1 MAIILYLIYLF
12 SGIIKAVF
20 IFYGLKLPVDL
31 TLLSGV
37 LLLVYLV
44 YDIYINGIKTK
55 FNKDYFIS
63 LLILSIFFVWIGVSL
78 LYSVSEGY
86 AYRKVILFV
95 TNIIAFIYPLFVKN
109 FNLHKFL
116 KYFAVSLI
124 IAFLWF
130 FYIYFILIGK
140 LKDSDLY
147 LKITGLSLTLAVYG
161 GIILLVLI
169 STKQKIFK
177 KNIYNIGISLL
188 FFVFLLLSGA
198 RGPIFFLII
207 SLLLF
212 LGKKV
217 VNLKIPLNVNKNKLL
232 KTLFFTMPLLII
244 FVFTGIYQFY
254 DKISLL
260 LERSVYRISLII
272 NGIGE
277 NTNMGESVNVRI
289 NQMGFAIKSIFNNLQ
304 NFFIG
309 YGFGSFGIMY
319 SGEDG
324 RLYPHNILL
333 EIWFELGFI
342 GLLIFCV
349 FLFFIFFGKIK
360 QRLFVTGFVMLYIFL
375 NMLKSSSVVDIRV
388 FFAFFAIF
396 IIKENLIIS
405 KIKKIK

>member
-20 IFYGLKLPVDL
+20 IFYGLKFPVDL

-44 YDIYINGIKTK
+44 YDIYINGIKAK
-55 FNKDYFIS
+55 FNKDYIIS
-63 LLILSIFFVWIGVSL
+63 LLILSIFFVWIGVSV
-78 LYSVSEGY
+78 LYSLSEGY
-86 AYRKVILFV
+86 VYRKVFLFV

-109 FNLHKFL
+109 FKLHKFL

-124 IAFLWF
+124 VAFLWF

-140 LKDSDLY
+140 LTQSDLY

-161 GIILLVLI
+161 GLILLVLI
-169 STKQKIFK
+169 STKQRIFK
-177 KNIYNIGISLL
+177 KNTYNIGISLL

-212 LGKKV
+212 LGKKI

-232 KTLFFTMPLLII
+232 KTLFITIPLLII
-244 FVFTGIYQFY
+244 FIFTGIYQFY

-277 NTNMGESVNVRI
+277 NTNMGESVHVRI

-304 NFFIG
+304 SFFIG

-333 EIWFELGFI
+333 EIWFELGII

-360 QRLFVTGFVMLYIFL
+360 QRLFVTGFVMLYIFF

-396 IIKENLIIS
+396 IIKENLILS

>member
-375 NMLKSSSVVDIRV
+375 NMLKSRSVVDIRV

>member
-12 SGIIKAVF
+12 SGIIKTAF
-20 IFYGLKLPVDL
+20 IFYGLKSPVDI

-44 YDIYINGIKTK
+44 YEIYINGIKTK
-55 FNKDYFIS
+55 FNKDYIIS
-63 LLILSIFFVWIGVSL
+63 LLILSIFFAWICVSL
-78 LYSVSEGY
+78 FYSVSEGY
-86 AYRKVILFV
+86 MYRKVLLFV
-95 TNIIAFIYPLFVKN
+95 TNIIAFIFPLFVKN
-109 FNLHKFL
+109 FNLPKFL

-124 IAFLWF
+124 VAFLWF

-140 LKDSDLY
+140 LTESDLY
-147 LKITGLSLTLAVYG
+147 IKITGLSLTLAAYG
-161 GIILLVLI
+161 GLILLVLI
-169 STKQKIFK
+169 STKERIFK
-177 KNIYNIGISLL
+177 KNTYNIGIGLL

-207 SLLLF
+207 SLFLF

-232 KTLFFTMPLLII
+232 KTLFITMPLLII
-244 FVFTGIYQFY
+244 FIFTGIYKFY

-260 LERSVYRISLII
+260 LERSFYRISLII

-277 NTNMGESVNVRI
+277 NTNMGESVHVRI

-304 NFFIG
+304 SFFIG

-375 NMLKSSSVVDIRV
+375 NMLKSNSIVDIRV
-388 FFAFFAIF
+388 FFAFFALF
-396 IIKENLIIS
+396 ILKNNIYKL
-405 KIKKIK
+405 K